1 MHLYPLVLSPFGL
14 GHLTPVDEPSFTE
27 WRRLVLRVPN
37 GRKKGLNSIII
48 LGAWCVWLHRNK
60 VIFNGEPPSLANLQR
75 SFLDEC
81 VCWVMAGA
89 KKLGY
94 LDLARALN
102 VVGSAP

>member
-1 MHLYPLVLSPFGL
+1 MEAKLQRSMQQSDLQ
-14 GHLTPVDEPSFTE
+14 
-27 WRRLVLRVPN
+27 W
-37 GRKKGLNSIII
+37 
-48 LGAWCVWLHRNK
+48 
-60 VIFNGEPPSLANLQR
+60 EPPSLANLQR

-89 KKLGY
+89 KNLGS